1 MIQRALICLI
11 ALVLGVGGGALH
23 ARSGGRATTRSE
35 SSYDIQAVAVR
46 GTTFEVTLR
55 DGRVLT
61 GAALKGAVLT
71 LDDGQGG
78 DLLVRIDDVELDS
91 KDPWGELLL
100 YTLSTPDSAAV
111 SGWRSLCSPDA
122 QGVAKGF
129 PVAGR
134 WTARGEHVAADGA
147 FLITCTVGAIGKCVR
162 FGYHPWRTTADG
174 VSLWDHHQ
182 ACVRMVRADY
192 CGDGQGHTRNGTP
205 INLYDRIGVQAP
217 DPVPDM
223 HFEAAWTPDGASCV
237 RKTRLAEVY
246 SLDALAAACPRLQD
260 RLGENCSENNATA
273 LLFNRSY

>member
-1 MIQRALICLI
+1 MTRHVRTGLI
-11 ALVLGVGGGALH
+11 ALMLGLCGVALH
-23 ARSGGRATTRSE
+23 ARGGWQPAIRSGHSA
-35 SSYDIQAVAVR
+35 DIPAVAVR
-46 GTTFEVTLR
+46 GTNFEVTLP

-61 GAALKGAVLT
+61 GAELKGAVLT

-78 DLLVRIDDVELDS
+78 DLIVRIDAVEPDL
-91 KDPWGELLL
+91 KDPWNELLL
-100 YTLSTPDSAAV
+100 YTLSTPDLATG
-111 SGWRSLCSPDA
+111 GWRSLCSPDA
-122 QGVAKGF
+122 EGVAKGF

-134 WTARGEHVAADGA
+134 WTASGAHVAAEGT

-205 INLYDRIGVQAP
+205 INLYDRVGVQAP
-217 DPVPDM
+217 DPVPAM
-223 HFEAAWTPDGASCV
+223 HFEAAWAKDGAACV

-246 SLDALAAACPRLQD
+246 SLEALAAACPRLQD
-260 RLGENCSENNATA
+260 RLGEYCSENDATA